1 MCYFVA
7 HGCCLT
13 AKPDEIATKAGTEN
27 HKKDRQST
35 AEAGELSA
43 SDEQALISLFLGLFN
58 FVQKGEGSLALG
70 NLKRTPTYTYV

>member
-1 MCYFVA
+1 
-7 HGCCLT
+7 LT

-43 SDEQALISLFLGLFN
+43 SGEQALIRQVQVCIPRSKKGGGTCTSELNKTASLGIQARLS
-58 FVQKGEGSLALG
+58 GS
-70 NLKRTPTYTYV
+70 Y

>member
-1 MCYFVA
+1 
-7 HGCCLT
+7 LT

-43 SDEQALISLFLGLFN
+43 SDEQALIRQ
-58 FVQKGEGSLALG
+58 VQVCTPRSKRER
-70 NLKRTPTYTYV
+70 NLHI